1 MEKPGVVDEELDAN
15 ILGLSKDGL
24 KESLI
29 PKMDKDEA
37 EKEI

>member
-1 MEKPGVVDEELDAN
+1 MEKPGVVDEELAAN
-15 ILGLSKDGL
+15 NLGLSKDGL

-29 PKMDKDEA
+29 PKKDKDEA